1 MNFSKGLP
9 NNDIWKVLAE
19 LCTKKRIILSRTPF
33 QNNFGELRT
42 IMHLLLS
49 PNDEDMVLL
58 NPLTLGNLP
67 TPRRSSR
74 TREEEEGRLGV
85 EGSRVVEGSRGRG
98 SPRGRERF
106 PSVKVLKKSM
116 PSSLAGSNQGML
128 VRSSAKLFWNGVP
141 DRIIRLLVRIQ
152 QRPSK

>member
-1 MNFSKGLP
+1 MGP
-9 NNDIWKVLAE
+9 G
-19 LCTKKRIILSRTPF
+19 SRVSGSRVRGFYRVEGRGF
-33 QNNFGELRT
+33 QQ
-42 IMHLLLS
+42 
-49 PNDEDMVLL
+49 
-58 NPLTLGNLP
+58 
-67 TPRRSSR
+67 
-74 TREEEEGRLGV
+74 GRLGV

>member
-1 MNFSKGLP
+1 
-9 NNDIWKVLAE
+9 
-19 LCTKKRIILSRTPF
+19 
-33 QNNFGELRT
+33 
-42 IMHLLLS
+42 MHLLLS

-58 NPLTLGNLP
+58 NPLTLCNLP
-67 TPRRSSR
+67 TPRRSSW
-74 TREEEEGRLGV
+74 TWEEEEDRRGV

-141 DRIIRLLVRIQ
+141 DRIIRLLVWIQ
-152 QRPSK
+152 QRPSKQRYSEGSFWTLYQKANYPIWDSIPEQLWRASYHHAHVTFA